1 MIGGV
6 VKSVALRGCHELITE
21 LGGSPERVAR
31 AAGIASKAFADP
43 DLALDGGAI
52 ASYFELAAMH
62 CGAEDFGL
70 RLARQQGLMILGPI
84 WVLARSAATV
94 REALTDIVA
103 NIGYFASSLALALR
117 EEKTGLAL
125 CYDARL
131 PGATPA
137 RQIVE
142 LGLASFCLE
151 LRTSLG
157 PAWRPAAVQFRHSPP
172 SDLSAHRQIFG
183 DLVLFNQDRN
193 ALLVDRASCARPMR
207 DQNDRAYR
215 AMSSSLKLQAPSE
228 SPCERLRV
236 ELVIRALLPTGRF
249 DLPSVAAEL
258 GMSARTLQ
266 DRLKRR
272 GASFQGIVDAVRV
285 ELAEKYLRHS
295 RLNSAEIAELLHFAD
310 SSALSRFMKAKAG
323 ATPSQVRRGT
333 TIARGEAV
341 DLSASDG

>member
-1 MIGGV
+1 MISGV

-21 LGGSPERVAR
+21 LGGAPERVAR

-43 DLALDGGAI
+43 DVAIDGGAI
-52 ASYFELAAMH
+52 ATYFELAAMH

-70 RLARQQGLMILGPI
+70 KLARRQGLQILGPI

-94 REALTDIVA
+94 REALGDIAA
-103 NIGYFASSLALALR
+103 NIGYFASSLAVNLR
-117 EEKTGLAL
+117 EEKSGVAL
-125 CYDARL
+125 CYDVRL

-151 LRTSLG
+151 LRNSLG
-157 PAWRPAAVQFRHSPP
+157 PAWRPTAVQFRHSPP
-172 SDLSAHRQIFG
+172 ADPSAHRQVFG
-183 DLVLFNQDRN
+183 DMVMFNQDRN
-193 ALLVDRASCARPMR
+193 ALLVDKASCARPMR

-215 AMSSSLKLQAPSE
+215 AMSSSMKLQTPSE
-228 SPCERLRV
+228 APCEILRV
-236 ELVIRALLPTGRF
+236 ELAIRALLPSGRF
-249 DLPSVAAEL
+249 DLPSVAAEI

-272 GASFQGIVDAVRV
+272 ASSFQSIVDSVRV

-323 ATPSQVRRGT
+323 ATPSQIRRG
-333 TIARGEAV
+333 APPLRAEGLDA
-341 DLSASDG
+341 APSDA